1 MPEKAKKMINKS
13 DSLDK
18 KLKKKEEK
26 VLQIRILSKN
36 WNTFQLKK

>member
-1 MPEKAKKMINKS
+1 MQEKAKKMINKS

-18 KLKKKEEK
+18 KLKNKEEK

-36 WNTFQLKK
+36 WSTFQLKK